1 MNYPQSYSK
10 DTPMLDL
17 DTSIEGNLNVQ
28 KSYQNR
34 FDRNNPNL
42 KEKMGV
48 EDVYEG
54 SPFYGVHTN
63 QVFK

>member
-1 MNYPQSYSK
+1 
-10 DTPMLDL
+10 MLDL
-17 DTSIEGNLNVQ
+17 GTSIEGNLNVQ